1 MKKHSSNPIVNDVCN
16 RFDTVYQISKI
27 FVTGDS
33 AQKGLIISGDA
44 GTGKSHYVQQ
54 AFIDTNTVDLVDYN
68 KSESF
73 TAAAFY
79 VQLYLNRKPGQVV
92 VFDDCN
98 IGGLTGGDFKN
109 ITDMLKGATEMTKG
123 ERIIGWNRASQ
134 NQLMKDHGV
143 PTSFDFQGS
152 IIWITNYSFEQLASK
167 FKAHWEAIQSRFI
180 PVPIRLNDQEKLMYT
195 LHLVEEVDMLGK
207 NCNTYEGGYSKEIIQ
222 TTCEYLHANWKS
234 MDNVTPR
241 VAAKIADTMKSYPT
255 NWEMLLENQNIR

>member
-1 MKKHSSNPIVNDVCN
+1 MSKSNNPIVDDVCK
-16 RFDTVYQISKI
+16 RFESVYQISKI
-27 FVTGDS
+27 FLSGDS
-33 AQKGLIISGDA
+33 AQKGLVISGDA
-44 GTGKSHYVQQ
+44 GTGKSHFVKK
-54 AFIDTNTVDLVDYN
+54 AFIDTDTVDRVDYN

-79 VQLYLNRKPGQVV
+79 VQLYLNRKPGDVV

-134 NQLMKDHGV
+134 NQLMRDHGV

-152 IIWITNYSFEQLASK
+152 IIWITNYSFEQLSNK

-180 PVPIRLNDQEKLMYT
+180 SIPIRLNDQEKLMYT

-207 NCNTYEGGYSKEIIQ
+207 NCDMREGGYPKKIIAN
-222 TTCEYLHANWKS
+222 TCKYLRDNWKN

-241 VAAKIADTMKSYPT
+241 VAGKIADTMTMYPDS
-255 NWEMLLENQNIR
+255 WEMLLDNQNIR

>member
-1 MKKHSSNPIVNDVCN
+1 MQKSNNPIVEDVCK
-16 RFDTVYQISKI
+16 RFDTVYKISKI
-27 FVTGDS
+27 FLTGDS

-44 GTGKSHYVQQ
+44 GTGKSHYVQK
-54 AFIDTNTVDLVDYN
+54 AFIDTDTVDRIDYN

-79 VQLYLNRKPGQVV
+79 VQLYLNRKPGDVI

-98 IGGLTGGDFKN
+98 IGGLTGADFKN
-109 ITDMLKGATEMTKG
+109 ITDMIKGATEMTKG

-143 PTSFDFQGS
+143 PPSFDFQGS
-152 IIWITNYSFEQLASK
+152 IIWITNYSFEQLANK

-180 PVPIRLNDQEKLMYT
+180 SMPIRLNDQEKLMYT
-195 LHLVEEVDMLGK
+195 LHLIEEVDMLGK
-207 NCNTYEGGYSKEIIQ
+207 NCQMIEGGYSKKVVAE
-222 TTCEYLHANWKS
+222 TCKYLRSNWKH

-241 VAAKIADTMKSYPT
+241 VAGKIADTMTMYPDS
-255 NWEMLLENQNIR
+255 WEMLLENQNIR